1 MYLAYVGGFIK
12 VLTMLG
18 EFITRP
24 FARLSLNTKIVNEVF
39 DFEGGDANEGSND
52 LISMEE
58 LQHEFHLDED
68 NNVVMLSEQS
78 PDKLFSKSNLRIGV
92 NSNHVGVEPND
103 FRCQNGGVIDRTRKS
118 LKSFE

>member
-1 MYLAYVGGFIK
+1 
-12 VLTMLG
+12 MLG

-24 FARLSLNTKIVNEVF
+24 FARLSLNTKIVNDIF

-78 PDKLFSKSNLRIGV
+78 PDKLYSKSNLKLGA
-92 NSNHVGVEPND
+92 SSSHVGVEPTG
-103 FRCQNGGVIDRTRKS
+103 FRCQNGAGID
-118 LKSFE
+118 